1 MNTDIK
7 TYQQKVADILARDY
21 FTREEGY
28 TLRTDTV
35 RKNNGV
41 YLHAIHIL
49 EDSSNVSPTF
59 YLDDY
64 MERNIEPTDAAH
76 RIYQNYQH
84 HRKEQEDIASMDFT
98 RLYNFNAI
106 KDLICFKV
114 INHQKNAGMI
124 GDYPVININ
133 DDLMLAFYLQIK
145 KDAVCLIHNQMC
157 SVWGLDNP
165 EETLYEYARQNTERL
180 HPVKFLSLFNAMCQ
194 IPLEEID
201 DDIELDGNEMPMYI
215 LTNRDHI
222 NGASVM
228 FYRNGTL
235 LDDYIKKFKSASKNV
250 EGIYILPSSTHEV
263 LIIPDDCSLG
273 IDENALVSMVRDVNR
288 NCLEESEFLSDNI
301 FYYRTGEPIKQL
313 TFSAKQI
320 VR

>member
-7 TYQQKVADILARDY
+7 DYQQKVADILARDY

-41 YLHAIHIL
+41 SLHAICVLDNNSNISPAFYA
-49 EDSSNVSPTF
+49 EDYAQNGF
-59 YLDDY
+59 
-64 MERNIEPTDAAH
+64 EPEAAAH
-76 RIYQNYQH
+76 SIYNNYQRQ
-84 HRKEQEDIASMDFT
+84 RKEQHQLASMDFN
-98 RLYNFNAI
+98 RLRDFNAI

-114 INHQKNAGMI
+114 INRQKNAGMI

-133 DDLMLAFYLQIK
+133 DDLMLAFYLQINK
-145 KDAVCLIHNQMC
+145 GATCLIQNQMC
-157 SVWGLDNP
+157 AFWNLDRP
-165 EETLYEYARQNTERL
+165 AETLFEYARQNTERL
-180 HPVKFLSLFNAMCQ
+180 HPVQFQSMFEVMREMMPDEMCDDF
-194 IPLEEID
+194 EARAEI
-201 DDIELDGNEMPMYI
+201 PMYV
-215 LTNRDHI
+215 LTNRDKI

-235 LDDYIKKFKSASKNV
+235 LDDYVKQFQSTSKNV
-250 EGIYILPSSTHEV
+250 EGIYILPSSMHEV
-263 LIIPDDCSLG
+263 LLIPDNKALS
-273 IDENALVSMVRDVNR
+273 IDENALVSMVREVNR
-288 NCLEESEFLSDNI
+288 TQVAESEVLSDNI

-313 TFSAKQI
+313 TYSAKQI